1 MTGEQDDVR
10 NEAADDDREG
20 AATNEP
26 GAVEDSGEPDSAV
39 TDGTDS
45 SDAAPTKA
53 SLTKKP
59 VPRTK
64 SARSGS
70 SRHPDPEDADADRA
84 DAASSG
90 EPTASAAAAGG
101 RASARG
107 TSARD
112 SSAAATPARGGKQIS
127 ITLSARALLTTLVAV
142 VVIAAVVG
150 GGWFLYNLVTQDR
163 QDQQR
168 LTAFDDAKSASAIF
182 AEKLTSSMN
191 ADTVANMKDIVGP
204 LTTGEYRKHLESQ
217 LGDTTKAIQ
226 SINVKNTKIDVQ
238 KVSVIDFGTDHAST
252 MAVVQVTGTSTL
264 APQGGTSLF
273 MYSLKLDKVDG
284 KWLVSDLD
292 AMQAGL
298 SDAGEAGAGGGST
311 PNAGQASTPVPTPAP
326 APAPGG

>member
-39 TDGTDS
+39 TDGTDA

-127 ITLSARALLTTLVAV
+127 ITLSARALWRSLVALV
-142 VVIAAVVG
+142 VVAAIVG
-150 GGWFLYNLVTQDR
+150 VAVLGWFFYR
-163 QDQQR
+163 DQQR
-168 LTAFDDAKSASAIF
+168 LNAFDDAKSASAIF

-311 PNAGQASTPVPTPAP
+311 PTAGQASTPVPTPAP

>member
-1 MTGEQDDVR
+1 
-10 NEAADDDREG
+10 
-20 AATNEP
+20 
-26 GAVEDSGEPDSAV
+26 
-39 TDGTDS
+39 
-45 SDAAPTKA
+45 
-53 SLTKKP
+53 
-59 VPRTK
+59 
-64 SARSGS
+64 
-70 SRHPDPEDADADRA
+70 
-84 DAASSG
+84 
-90 EPTASAAAAGG
+90 
-101 RASARG
+101 
-107 TSARD
+107 
-112 SSAAATPARGGKQIS
+112 
-127 ITLSARALLTTLVAV
+127 
-142 VVIAAVVG
+142 
-150 GGWFLYNLVTQDR
+150 
-163 QDQQR
+163 
-168 LTAFDDAKSASAIF
+168 
-182 AEKLTSSMN
+182 MN

-298 SDAGEAGAGGGST
+298 SDAGEAGAGGGAT

>member
-39 TDGTDS
+39 TDGTDA

-107 TSARD
+107 TSVRD

-127 ITLSARALLTTLVAV
+127 ITLSARALWRSLVALV
-142 VVIAAVVG
+142 VVAAIVG
-150 GGWFLYNLVTQDR
+150 VAVLGWFFYR
-163 QDQQR
+163 DQQR
-168 LTAFDDAKSASAIF
+168 LNAFDDAKSASAIF

-238 KVSVIDFGTDHAST
+238 KVSVIDFGPDHAST

>member
-10 NEAADDDREG
+10 NEAADDGREG
-20 AATNEP
+20 TATDEP

-39 TDGTDS
+39 ADGTDA

-59 VPRTK
+59 IPRTK

-70 SRHPDPEDADADRA
+70 SRRPDPEDADADRA

-90 EPTASAAAAGG
+90 EPTASSAAATGG
-101 RASARG
+101 ASARG
-107 TSARD
+107 ASAGGA
-112 SSAAATPARGGKQIS
+112 SAAATPARGKQIS
-127 ITLSARALLTTLVAV
+127 ITLSARALWRSLVALV
-142 VVIAAVVG
+142 VVAAIVG
-150 GGWFLYNLVTQDR
+150 VGFLGWFFYR
-163 QDQQR
+163 DQQR
-168 LTAFDDAKSASAIF
+168 LNAFDDAKSASAIF
-182 AEKLTSSMN
+182 AKQLTSSMN
-191 ADTVANMKDIVGP
+191 ADTVANMKDLVGP
-204 LTTGEYRKHLESQ
+204 LTTGDYRKHLEAQ
-217 LGDTTKAIQ
+217 MGDTVKAIQ
-226 SINVKNTKIDVQ
+226 SINVKNTEIKVQ

>member
-10 NEAADDDREG
+10 DEAAADGPEG
-20 AATNEP
+20 AAMNVP
-26 GAVEDSGEPDSAV
+26 GAVEDSGEADSAV
-39 TDGTDS
+39 ADGSGPGTDT
-45 SDAAPTKA
+45 DTDTDTAAAKA
-53 SLTKKP
+53 SLTKQSGKP

-64 SARSGS
+64 SARSGTA
-70 SRHPDPEDADADRA
+70 RRTEPENVIPEDE
-84 DAASSG
+84 G
-90 EPTASAAAAGG
+90 P
-101 RASARG
+101 SARPAAVPE
-107 TSARD
+107 SAE
-112 SSAAATPARGGKQIS
+112 PAPTGGGKQIS
-127 ITLSARALLTTLVAV
+127 ITLSARALWRSLLALVVVAAIVGVAV
-142 VVIAAVVG
+142 L
-150 GGWFLYNLVTQDR
+150 GWFFYR
-163 QDQQR
+163 DQQR
-168 LTAFDDAKSASAIF
+168 LNAFDDAKNASAIF

-311 PNAGQASTPVPTPAP
+311 PNAGPANTPVPTPAP

>member
-1 MTGEQDDVR
+1 MTGGQDDVR
-10 NEAADDDREG
+10 NDAADDGRE
-20 AATNEP
+20 AIATTEL
-26 GAVEDSGEPDSAV
+26 GAVEESGEPDSTLA
-39 TDGTDS
+39 DGAGV
-45 SDAAPTKA
+45 SDTAPTKA
-53 SLTKKP
+53 PLTNKP
-59 VPRTK
+59 IPRTK

-70 SRHPDPEDADADRA
+70 SRRSDPEDADADKADADKA

-90 EPTASAAAAGG
+90 EHTASTAAATGG
-101 RASARG
+101 ASARG
-107 TSARD
+107 ASAH
-112 SSAAATPARGGKQIS
+112 AAAAPARGKQIS
-127 ITLSARALLTTLVAV
+127 ITLSARALWRSLVAV
-142 VVIAAVVG
+142 VVVAAIVG
-150 GGWFLYNLVTQDR
+150 VGFLGWFFYR
-163 QDQQR
+163 DQQR
-168 LTAFDDAKSASAIF
+168 LNAFDDAKSASAIF
-182 AEKLTSSMN
+182 AQKLTSSMN